1 MPATAPP
8 RRTLIRHDA
17 RADVVSQPFT
27 RTGLSFLAG
36 LFENRCEVG
45 VNRLIGP
52 GRLPGF
58 GLVAAP
64 LRAAL
69 AGTRRTVAAGTAVA
83 GAAVGTVLLGGD
95 VAASMGRSL
104 SRAAPDIPA
113 LTRAAAGLRSRRWVA
128 RRRGASAP
136 TVPATGSRC
145 GPRL

>member
-1 MPATAPP
+1 M
-8 RRTLIRHDA
+8 IRHDA

-113 LTRAAAGLRSRRWVA
+113 LTRAAAGVAVEAMGGPPA
-128 RRRGASAP
+128 RRISTNG
-136 TVPATGSRC
+136 PATGSRC